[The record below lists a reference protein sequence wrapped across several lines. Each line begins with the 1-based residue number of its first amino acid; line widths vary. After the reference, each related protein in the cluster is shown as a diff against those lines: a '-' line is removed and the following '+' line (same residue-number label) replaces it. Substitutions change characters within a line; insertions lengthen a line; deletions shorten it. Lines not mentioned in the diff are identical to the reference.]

1 LTNLIFRKRTDR
13 EYRLLAERGT
23 VEEGMKPEEVCSAL
37 GFPDRVDRRMYQQK
51 EFDQWSYGSKYFYF
65 YAGVLVKKSE

>member
-1 LTNLIFRKRTDR
+1 M
-13 EYRLLAERGT
+13 LAERGT